1 MNADPQQADSSDATL
16 MQVKSVSKKFTRDLR
31 RSMIYGV
38 ADMARNMIG
47 LRRRAPALR
56 ESEFWALQDV
66 SLELR
71 PGDFTAVIGLNGSG
85 KTTLLRVMAGVFPP
99 DSGEI
104 TVRGRVGALIALG
117 VGFHPHMTGREN
129 VYLNGSI
136 LGMSRE
142 EIDENFPRIAEFAN
156 LEDFMDAPAA
166 TYSSGMLVRLGFAV
180 AMSSDPAILLM
191 DEVMAVSDILFR
203 NRAYRR
209 LKEVTDN
216 GGAIVYV
223 THDVNQIRTA
233 CNRLVWIHQG
243 RVAYDGDVRTGCLLY
258 EEMTRDLR
266 RKNLDQE
273 LQKSARV
280 RSLRIAERPAPDGH
294 AAILRTRA
302 VAADGEPLRKLGA
315 DESFSICC
323 EIDAGAENID
333 DLLLIAYVRDDMGE
347 RRPLMQLAHKAA
359 PLIQTAP
366 GSCEVSIEIPRHN
379 LAPGVYRVAL
389 EIVHESSGLAVDY
402 AEGET
407 AFETTGGGDR
417 FETGFVHMNWRWS
430 IQKL

>member
-1 MNADPQQADSSDATL
+1 MNSAPNHASSADEPL
-16 MQVKSVSKKFTRDLR
+16 LQVRNVSKKFTRDLR
-31 RSMIYGV
+31 RSMVYGV
-38 ADMARNMIG
+38 ADMTRNMIG
-47 LRRRAPALR
+47 LRSNALALR
-56 ESEFWALQDV
+56 ASEFWALQDV
-66 SLELR
+66 SLDLR

-99 DSGEI
+99 DGGEV

-136 LGMSRE
+136 LGMSRA
-142 EIDENFPRIAEFAN
+142 EIDDNFPRIAEFAN
-156 LEDFMDAPAA
+156 LETFMDAPVA

-180 AMSSDPAILLM
+180 AMSSDPDILLM

-209 LKEVTDN
+209 LKEVTEN

-243 RVAYDGDVRTGCLLY
+243 RVAFDGDVRTGCLLY

-273 LQKSARV
+273 LEKSATAR
-280 RSLRIAERPAPDGH
+280 RQR
-294 AAILRTRA
+294 AANGSSGAGGVEIRDACVVNSNGVTI
-302 VAADGEPLRKLGA
+302 RKLGA
-315 DESFSICC
+315 REGFFISSSADLATDI
-323 EIDAGAENID
+323 ID
-333 DLLLIAYVRDDMGE
+333 DLLFIAYVRDDMGE
-347 RRPLMQLAHKAA
+347 RRPLMQLEHKAA
-359 PLIQTAP
+359 SLCQHGAGRCEFLI
-366 GSCEVSIEIPRHN
+366 EVPEHN
-379 LAPGVYRVAL
+379 LAPGVYRIAVEA
-389 EIVHESSGLAVDY
+389 VRASTGLALDY
-402 AEGET
+402 AQGEA
-407 AFETTGGGDR
+407 AFEVGGDGER
-417 FETGFVHMNWRWS
+417 FETGFVHMDWRWS
-430 IQKL
+430 IQNL